1 MSSYI
6 IRRVLASL
14 LVIFLVS
21 VFVFSIIHLLPG
33 DPIKLALGDEAT
45 EEDVQRIREERH
57 LNDPLPKQYWIWVTG
72 LFKGDFGYSLL
83 QNRPVSTMLAERLP
97 RTISLGLPAFLISVT
112 IGILFGII
120 SAVKRGSFIDQL
132 ITLMS
137 TLGLGTPQFWIGML
151 LIYVFGMVLNIFPIR
166 GLVLP
171 SEDFG
176 GYIRSMILPVFC
188 MSLHMIASVS
198 RQTRSNML
206 EVVKQDYI
214 RTARANGLSEKKI
227 IFGHALKNAL
237 IPVVTYIGMQTR
249 GIIGG
254 SVMIESLFSIAG
266 IGGLMR
272 EAIDTRE
279 YWVLQSC
286 VLLLSFVAV
295 FSNLIVDIV
304 YGYIDPR
311 IRESRR

>member
-21 VFVFSIIHLLPG
+21 IFVFSIIHLLPG
-33 DPIKLALGDEAT
+33 DPIRLALGDEAS

-57 LNDPLPKQYWIWVTG
+57 LNDPLPEQYWKWITG

-112 IGILFGII
+112 VGILFGII
-120 SAVKRGSFIDQL
+120 AAVKRGSFIDQL
-132 ITLMS
+132 ITLLA

-151 LIYVFGMVLNIFPIR
+151 LIYIFGMVLNVFPIR

-171 SEDFG
+171 SENFG
-176 GYIRSMILPVFC
+176 EYLRSAALPVFC

-206 EVVKQDYI
+206 EVIKQDYI

>member
-1 MSSYI
+1 
-6 IRRVLASL
+6 
-14 LVIFLVS
+14 
-21 VFVFSIIHLLPG
+21 
-33 DPIKLALGDEAT
+33 
-45 EEDVQRIREERH
+45 
-57 LNDPLPKQYWIWVTG
+57 
-72 LFKGDFGYSLL
+72 
-83 QNRPVSTMLAERLP
+83 MLAERLP